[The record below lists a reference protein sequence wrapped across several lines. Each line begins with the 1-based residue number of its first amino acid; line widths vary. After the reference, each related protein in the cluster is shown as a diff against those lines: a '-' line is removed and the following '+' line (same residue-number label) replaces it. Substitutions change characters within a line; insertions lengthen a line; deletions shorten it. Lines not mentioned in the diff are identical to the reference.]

1 MSTKLLTG
9 YAGEKNI
16 TPDDDAQLYNALL
29 GGSGGDYILPVG
41 GRMAASEESVNEV
54 SVADG
59 VMSIQGR
66 IVRHYADTYAV
77 DTCATG
83 FNRKDIIALRY
94 TKDEDGTESADVF
107 VIKGEEVEGEAKA
120 PELTEASI
128 GEGASVA
135 DMGLYLI
142 NLSGS
147 DISLSQLAPVWDG
160 FATIGKYYTA
170 SGESDIY
177 DGTYG
182 TICTLTTQEAGVYLL
197 IGNVIISKSLDGTQ
211 VSRFANVTNGEA
223 LLPLRFSRTP
233 FTSGGGVTIFGLV
246 RFNAGGGTV
255 DVQSYG
261 KNGASPWSA
270 TACAIKIAN

>member
-16 TPDDDAQLYNALL
+16 TPDDDAQFYNALL

-41 GRMAASEESVNEV
+41 GRMAAQEDSVNQV
-54 SVADG
+54 SVKDG

-107 VIKGEEVEGEAKA
+107 VLKGEEVEGEAKA
-120 PELTEASI
+120 PELTEGSI
-128 GEGASVA
+128 GEGAAVA

-142 NLSGS
+142 SLSGS

-160 FATIGKYYTA
+160 FATVGKYYTA
-170 SGESDIY
+170 SGDASITNN
-177 DGTYG
+177 TYG
-182 TICTLTTQEAGVYLL
+182 TICTVTTQEAGVYLL
-197 IGNVIISKSLDGTQ
+197 IGSVNISSTVDEMQT
-211 VSRFANVTNGEA
+211 SRFYNVTNGEA

-233 FTSGGGVTIFGLV
+233 LSSGGGVTIFGLV

-255 DVQSYG
+255 AVQSYG
-261 KNGASPWSA
+261 RTGASPWSA